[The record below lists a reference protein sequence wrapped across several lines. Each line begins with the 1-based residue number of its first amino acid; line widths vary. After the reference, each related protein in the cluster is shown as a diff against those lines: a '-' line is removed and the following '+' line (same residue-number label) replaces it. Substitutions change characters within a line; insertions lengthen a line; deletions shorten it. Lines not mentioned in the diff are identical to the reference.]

1 MQASKG
7 DNYKPQ
13 AVKELPPENTGANSS
28 APTKKKARSQYRQ
41 ELSEQQ
47 QAEIKEA
54 FELFDS
60 GSSGTMSIKDLK
72 VALRAL
78 GFEPAKQEI
87 KKLISDLNN
96 NAQGRADGSVDF
108 EYAQAPQPTPL
119 GQD

>member
-1 MQASKG
+1 M
-7 DNYKPQ
+7 
-13 AVKELPPENTGANSS
+13 PPETQGASGT
-28 APTKKKARSQYRQ
+28 APSKKKARSQYRQ

-54 FELFDS
+54 FELVDAA
-60 GSSGTMSIKDLK
+60 GSGTIDIKDLK

-96 NAQGRADGSVDF
+96 NAQGRTDGDKDKEGVVLID
-108 EYAQAPQPTPL
+108 Y
-119 GQD
+119 